1 MRKKAGIFFSAG
13 APLAKNIKKPRGTR
27 APAVFHCQGLMKF
40 CV

>member
-13 APLAKNIKKPRGTR
+13 APLAKKHKKTAGD
-27 APAVFHCQGLMKF
+27 APLCGFYCQGLMKF